1 MTTNP
6 SITIEDV
13 AGLIGA
19 SVQIAHDCVDSM
31 TEAPHMWAGQYGTLK
46 GTTPLGGVT
55 VAVGK
60 REKIFD
66 LSQIRIVSGPGQAQ
80 ASAAEGAGEAASAV
94 PASVRLVSEPPL
106 LAINSP
112 TNPRK
117 RRGLDVDSLRTL
129 ADSISTQ
136 GLVQPILVRP
146 LPASRLEETADMSP
160 RPGYE
165 IVAGERRWRAAQ
177 LAELPT
183 MPMLVRDMDDH
194 AVLEVQ
200 LVENIEREDLDAM
213 EEAEGFALLR
223 DKLGYTVDQIAERIG
238 KGKGASYVRKTMKL
252 LDLATESR
260 EAMFEGHLGR
270 STGLLVSRLSE
281 KDQAAAVKLIKGMA
295 RKLPNGHMEP
305 APFREVVKA
314 LHQKFNLLLGQAPF
328 AIDDPG
334 LVMTAGP
341 CTTCPKRTGANPDLF
356 GEADQHAENQC
367 TDSACWN
374 EKKTAHVARAVADAQ
389 ARGLTVM
396 DPAEAEKLIPT
407 PHSGSFLPGY
417 EKLTAPAYTL
427 PGEDGKELVVTFED
441 ALRAK
446 GRKAPKPIVVVHPH
460 TGKVFEVIPEN
471 VAEQLLPAEAE
482 GKSTGEKG
490 SRPKVETTPP
500 PEKHRALLSQH
511 VRRALFFRVFES
523 VRTRPRTLEDLR
535 LAAITIMCQS
545 DDAHPYTEQFMGW
558 DEAQNVNDPEAFLR
572 EKIDALDADQLGQVI
587 TMAAIEEAVD
597 FYNGHISTKEQ
608 EVEFFEAQGID
619 ILAVAEKVAA
629 DQERAR
635 AAHKAELEA
644 GDDADEDEAQ
654 DEDQEAAA

>member
-31 TEAPHMWAGQYGTLK
+31 TEGPHMWAGQYGTLK

-66 LSQIRIVSGPGQAQ
+66 LSQIRIVSGPGPAQ
-80 ASAAEGAGEAASAV
+80 AAATEGAGEAASAV
-94 PASVRLVSEPPL
+94 PASVRLVSEQPL

-223 DKLGYTVDQIAERIG
+223 DKLGYTVEQIAERIG

-252 LDLATESR
+252 LDLTPESR

-281 KDQAAAVKLIKGMA
+281 KDQAAALKLIKGMA

-367 TDSACWN
+367 TDSSCWN

-460 TGKVFEVIPEN
+460 TGQVMEVLPQA
-471 VAEQLLPAEAE
+471 VAEQLVPQEPQASTE
-482 GKSTGEKG
+482 GKKG
-490 SRPKVETTPP
+490 KAPVVAEPP
-500 PEKHRALLSQH
+500 PEKHRVLLSEA
-511 VRRALFFRVFES
+511 VRRALFHRVFES
-523 VRTRPRTLEDLR
+523 VRARPRTLEDLR
-535 LAAITIMCQS
+535 LAAIAALCQS
-545 DDAHPYTEQFMGW
+545 DDAHPHTEEFMGW
-558 DEAQNVNDPEAFLR
+558 GDACNAADPEAFLR
-572 EKIDALDADQLGQVI
+572 EKIEALDADQLGQVI

-629 DQERAR
+629 DQERAAR
-635 AAHKAELEA
+635 KAELEDSGA
-644 GDDADEDEAQ
+644 TDEEEESANV
-654 DEDQEAAA
+654 